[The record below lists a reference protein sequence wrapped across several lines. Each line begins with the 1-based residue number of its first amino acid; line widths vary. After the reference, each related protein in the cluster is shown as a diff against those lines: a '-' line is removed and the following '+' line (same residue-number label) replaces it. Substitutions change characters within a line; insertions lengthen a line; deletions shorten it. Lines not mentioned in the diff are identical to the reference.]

1 MHDISLNALRKIQ
14 ELLTSFG
21 VLEVNSQHGARHCA
35 AVHLLDA
42 THDHT
47 HVPAK
52 HTHTDMRIR
61 FAAGVNDMLWEGL

>member
-52 HTHTDMRIR
+52 HTHTQT
-61 FAAGVNDMLWEGL
+61 